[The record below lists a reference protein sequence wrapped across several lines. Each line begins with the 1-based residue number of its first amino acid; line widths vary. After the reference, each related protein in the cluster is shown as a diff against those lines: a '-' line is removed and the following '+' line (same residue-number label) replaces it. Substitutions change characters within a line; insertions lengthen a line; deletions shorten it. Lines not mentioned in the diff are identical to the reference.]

1 MGLFTGTP
9 KGTASA
15 ELKKLHEEYK
25 LLLIDGEIIEVG
37 FAIGRDTFIFTNRR
51 LILVNIQGLSGRKIE
66 YLSIPYHKITK
77 FSIETGAS
85 FDLDAE
91 MMIWIAGETIPIEKK
106 FNKDLNIYDFQKV
119 LASHV
124 LNKAP

>member
-1 MGLFTGTP
+1 MGLFSGTS

-15 ELKKLHEEYK
+15 ELKKLHLEYK
-25 LLLIDGEIIEVG
+25 DLLIDGEIIEVG
-37 FAIGRDTFIFTNRR
+37 FPVNRDTFIFTNKR

-66 YLSIPYHKITK
+66 YLSIPYNKITK

-91 MMIWIAGETIPIEKK
+91 LMMWIGGDAIPIEKK
-106 FNKDLNIYDFQKV
+106 FNKDVNIYELQKI

-124 LNKAP
+124 LSTSS